1 MCVVFNSFSIPLD
14 LSFEPIAF
22 KTQQYHIFTV
32 IVDIVFILD
41 IIICFR
47 TTFMDQ
53 LGKEIFDSKMIAINY
68 LKGSFIIDFIAG
80 LPLEYF
86 THKDIAEQSVI
97 DPKFQGLLK
106 LGRLLRIN
114 RIIRYLNTKKDYK
127 AGA

>member
-1 MCVVFNSFSIPLD
+1 
-14 LSFEPIAF
+14 
-22 KTQQYHIFTV
+22 
-32 IVDIVFILD
+32 
-41 IIICFR
+41 
-47 TTFMDQ
+47 
-53 LGKEIFDSKMIAINY
+53 MIAINY

-127 AGA
+127 AGAQLLNIILFLIIYLHFYACMLWIMVH